1 VVKLAKA
8 LSGLSV
14 AALMFVAVDAN
25 AGSVLSEGFNGPGIP
40 AGWLLSPAVSVNS
53 PINWQKP
60 DDIGGPGG
68 EFPAQSGAPDSYL
81 FNSFNSTPT
90 SPNVIDDFLITPLLT
105 INNGTVISFFI
116 KGDPNQESQFPDRLR
131 VLLSPTGGS
140 TPASFTRVIA
150 DINPTYSAT
159 GFPTDWTLES
169 FVVTGLTGFVST
181 RIAFEYLINNT
192 NTEGDLIGLDTV
204 NVTVTVPEPDS
215 LALAAVGLVA
225 LGLSLRKS
233 RKQRVLA

>member
-14 AALMFVAVDAN
+14 ATLMFAAVNAN
-25 AGSVLSEGFNGPGIP
+25 AGVVLNEGFDGPGIP
-40 AGWLLSPAVSVNS
+40 ALWLLNPTSNL
-53 PINWQKP
+53 NTTWQKP
-60 DDIGGPGG
+60 DNVGVGGA
-68 EFPAQSGAPDSYL
+68 FAAQAGAPDSYL

-90 SPNVIDDFLITPLLT
+90 SANAIDDFLITPLLT
-105 INNGTVISFFI
+105 ISNGTIISFFI
-116 KGDPNQESQFPDRLR
+116 KGDPDAESQFPDRLR
-131 VLLSPTGGS
+131 VLLSPTGSS

-150 DINPTYSAT
+150 DINPTYSPT
-159 GFPTDWTLES
+159 GFPTDWTSES

-181 RIAFEYLINNT
+181 RIAFEYLIDNINT
-192 NTEGDLIGLDTV
+192 HGDFIGLDSVT
-204 NVTVTVPEPDS
+204 VTVTVPEPDS